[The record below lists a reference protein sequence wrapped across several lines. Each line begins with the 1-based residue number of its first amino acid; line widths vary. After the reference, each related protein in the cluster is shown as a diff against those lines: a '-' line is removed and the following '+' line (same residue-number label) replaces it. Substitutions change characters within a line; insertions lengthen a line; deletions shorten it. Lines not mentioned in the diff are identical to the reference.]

1 MFDLELHENFRNT
14 NPDLS
19 LFPLFISSHLYNFIR
34 RCRFCG
40 GTRMNTL
47 TYYKQYRS
55 LSDRASM
62 LEGQLQFFFD
72 DYNRSE
78 TLKELHRISNLKK
91 EIERNLENYI
101 PYALPPKHYYR
112 ALEER
117 EFLFYRYIKG
127 FMMLQVAELMCV
139 SRDTVYRIQRRIA
152 ARDGLFS
159 SVLDDA

>member
-1 MFDLELHENFRNT
+1 MFDSELKENFRNT

-19 LFPLFISSHLYNFIR
+19 LFPLFVSSHLYNYIR

-47 TYYKQYRS
+47 AYYKQYRS

-62 LEGQLQFFFD
+62 LEGQLQFFSD

-91 EIERNLENYI
+91 EIERNLE
-101 PYALPPKHYYR
+101 
-112 ALEER
+112 ER

-127 FMMLQVAELMCV
+127 FTMLQVAELMCV

-159 SVLDDA
+159 SVLDNA

>member
-1 MFDLELHENFRNT
+1 
-14 NPDLS
+14 
-19 LFPLFISSHLYNFIR
+19 
-34 RCRFCG
+34 
-40 GTRMNTL
+40 MNTL

-112 ALEER
+112 ALKSGNFFFTATLR
-117 EFLFYRYIKG
+117 G
-127 FMMLQVAELMCV
+127 
-139 SRDTVYRIQRRIA
+139 SRCSKWRN
-152 ARDGLFS
+152 
-159 SVLDDA
+159 

>member
-1 MFDLELHENFRNT
+1 
-14 NPDLS
+14 
-19 LFPLFISSHLYNFIR
+19 
-34 RCRFCG
+34 
-40 GTRMNTL
+40 MNTL
-47 TYYKQYRS
+47 AYYKQYRS

-62 LEGQLQFFFD
+62 LEGQLQFFSD

-91 EIERNLENYI
+91 EIESNLENYI

-127 FMMLQVAELMCV
+127 FTMLQVAELMCV

-159 SVLDDA
+159 SVLDNA